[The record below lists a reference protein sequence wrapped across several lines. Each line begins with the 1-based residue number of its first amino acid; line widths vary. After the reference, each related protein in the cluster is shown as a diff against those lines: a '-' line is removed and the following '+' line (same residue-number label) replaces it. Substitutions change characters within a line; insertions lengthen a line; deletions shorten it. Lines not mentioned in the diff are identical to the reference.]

1 MHIGKALLKRLTN
14 AAPPIPCTYAL
25 LPALPSL
32 MTEVTTVLLGAH
44 SLSSNG
50 AVYSRAGTAL
60 VAMMAKGNSVP
71 VVVCCETYKFSEGV
85 MLDGFGKNELG
96 KTSEDVK
103 QRRLDKF
110 TAPARVSKPMKGVKD
125 MSSSSNLEIL
135 NPLYD
140 LTPPTCIT
148 VVVTEVG
155 LIPPSSISSIPLALG
170 KTSL

>member
-1 MHIGKALLKRLTN
+1 
-14 AAPPIPCTYAL
+14 
-25 LPALPSL
+25 

-85 MLDGFGKNELG
+85 MLDGFGKNEL
-96 KTSEDVK
+96 
-103 QRRLDKF
+103 
-110 TAPARVSKPMKGVKD
+110 APARVSKPMKGVKD